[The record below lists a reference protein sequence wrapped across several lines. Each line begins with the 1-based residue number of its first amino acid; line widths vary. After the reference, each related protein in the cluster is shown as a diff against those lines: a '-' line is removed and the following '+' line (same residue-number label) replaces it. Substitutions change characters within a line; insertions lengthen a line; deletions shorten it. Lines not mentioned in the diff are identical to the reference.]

1 MGQGGKEFTM
11 KLDVR
16 DTESVGGSW
25 GIGDSW
31 SQDIMNQVGTA
42 FEGSASGGLRHAAVA
57 ALVEIRKITNDITE
71 ESARH

>member
-25 GIGDSW
+25 GIGDS
-31 SQDIMNQVGTA
+31 
-42 FEGSASGGLRHAAVA
+42 
-57 ALVEIRKITNDITE
+57 
-71 ESARH
+71 